1 MQEVQV
7 ETNQVSTLHPSQ
19 ETIWECIL
27 QYRFGTLGPL
37 LGKTLRAAEIEL
49 DQNGIELDSIYYS
62 FSSKYPKGIVSW
74 QSPTENDSIRKGFG
88 VRIEVSN
95 GLAPND
101 LVDVPDFQGI
111 FLSEALKIIEER
123 GFFEGKIQY
132 VENKKFLPNTVLNQS
147 PKEGTKVS
155 QGSKINLVIAK

>member
-1 MQEVQV
+1 MVWV
-7 ETNQVSTLHPSQ
+7 PLPVCHTTN
-19 ETIWECIL
+19 
-27 QYRFGTLGPL
+27 
-37 LGKTLRAAEIEL
+37 GKC
-49 DQNGIELDSIYYS
+49 
-62 FSSKYPKGIVSW
+62 SSSEPDITSSEASW
-74 QSPTENDSIRKGFG
+74 IAF
-88 VRIEVSN
+88 
-95 GLAPND
+95 ND

-132 VENKKFLPNTVLNQS
+132 VENKEFLPNTVLNQS